1 MTSIERLDERWM
13 PQTEADRAQV
23 MEQLERL
30 LAHPSFQN
38 SKRYPKLL
46 RFVVEQCLAGNEEQ
60 LKERWLG
67 TEVFQRAADYDT
79 NQDPVVR
86 LSAGEVRKR
95 LALYY
100 QLPEHQNE
108 MVIGLH
114 PGSYVPC
121 FSPPRAGEASVV
133 EVEDE
138 AEEAAASGRKRRAFL
153 WACVGAAF
161 AVALLLCWRIV
172 EQEDPARKFWAPM
185 LESPNRVTLCA
196 GSPGSALL
204 TQRIQAEQ
212 AASQSLQAA
221 ANGPNLPIP
230 QGFSQAVSRLGL
242 LTLSHASVLVHVG
255 AFLESNHK
263 PFRVHL
269 DSEATFPELREGPVV
284 LIGAG
289 DNAWTMRLSAP
300 LRYGFAYGATDQVR
314 SIVDR
319 RNPAASNWT
328 VSITPEHQAVGRDYA
343 LIARYHDAVLDQ
355 PVVILAGLTSV
366 GTEAASEFLL
376 KPEALRALLHD
387 APRAADS
394 VNLEAIVETQVIDGH
409 AGPARVVAVEYW

>member
-1 MTSIERLDERWM
+1 MTSTEPASDRWF
-13 PQTEADRAQV
+13 PHTDAERAQV

-46 RFVVEQCLAGNEEQ
+46 RSVVEQCLAGHDEQ

-67 TEVFQRAADYDT
+67 VEVFQRAADYDT

-100 QLPEHQNE
+100 QRPEHKGE
-108 MVIGLH
+108 LVIGLN

-121 FSPPRAGEASVV
+121 FAPVTPDDTGADMDDAD
-133 EVEDE
+133 EVED
-138 AEEAAASGRKRRAFL
+138 APVRGRKRRALL
-153 WACVGAAF
+153 WAAVGMAF
-161 AVALLLCWRIV
+161 AVALMLCWQIV

-185 LESPNRVTLCA
+185 LRSSNRVTLCA
-196 GSPGSALL
+196 GSPSSFLL
-204 TQRIQAEQ
+204 AQQIHAEQ
-212 AASQSLQAA
+212 APGSSARDVRSL
-221 ANGPNLPIP
+221 LPP
-230 QGFSQAVSRLGL
+230 DFSFAMGHLGL
-242 LTLSHASVLVHVG
+242 LSLSHASVLVHVG

-263 PFRVHL
+263 PFRVNL

-300 LRYGFAYGATDQVR
+300 LRYGFEYSENDATR
-314 SIVDR
+314 SIIDR
-319 RNPAASNWT
+319 RNPAGTRWT
-328 VSITPEHQAVGRDYA
+328 ARMDSEHQAVGRDYA
-343 LIARYHDAVLDQ
+343 LVARYHDAVLDQ

-366 GTEAASEFLL
+366 GTEAAGELL
-376 KPEALRALLHD
+376 QKPDALRAMLHD
-387 APRAADS
+387 APQAADK
-394 VNLEAIVETQVIDGH
+394 VNLEAVIETEVVDGH
-409 AGPARVVAVEYW
+409 AGPARVLAVEYW